1 MPKKSSKKSSKKRA
15 PATETTLVPHKAP
28 NLTDLLERAK
38 SGKLSDVQQYLSAG
52 GSPNVLV
59 EALIRQNADEGGSS
73 DVQQPAEQLGLA
85 PLLSSIAASQHSEAA
100 ASIRALLEAGADVDA
115 ISSTDVTWE
124 QTALMVACQPHN
136 LQVVQALL
144 QGGAN
149 PCYQASTNGTSAL
162 HLAAAAGCTESCNAI
177 HTASSG
183 RALELTGKGYPLA
196 ATPLIAACAMRHLA
210 VVELLCTLG
219 ADVNNSCVAT
229 GITPLIVAA
238 QWQDT
243 SILQFLLMQ
252 DGIKVDQCDGSGT
265 TALMKAVEAGKAV
278 AVKLLLD
285 AGADASI
292 IDKTSYFAAVAEGH
306 LQVLRALV
314 QHGADVTVVADGG
327 YTLLM
332 QAATSNQPHT
342 AKFLI
347 DKGVSVHTVD
357 DLGAAA
363 LHYAALSAENGA
375 ETMRLLLTY
384 GADIN
389 ACTRVHSGTPLQAA
403 ARSGQ
408 LDRVELLLAAGADV
422 TSGND
427 VGATALHEAV
437 FCKHTR
443 VVKLLLEHGADA
455 VLNTMQC
462 KQRGDCDPFFALT
475 LCNDAATLKLLLT
488 AGADV
493 HAATSSGD
501 TCLHIAARHNY
512 SAPVVCLLIK
522 AGADMHA
529 VNSRGKSAAEVAHDN
544 GNTLIQ
550 QLLVRAAQQ
559 A

>member
-1 MPKKSSKKSSKKRA
+1 MPKKSSKKSSKKRT
-15 PATETTLVPHKAP
+15 PATETTLVPHRSP
-28 NLTDLLERAK
+28 NLTDLLGSAK
-38 SGKLSDVQQYLSAG
+38 GGKLSDVQEYLSAG
-52 GSPNVLV
+52 GSANVLV
-59 EALIRQNADEGGSS
+59 EVGVRRIVDA
-73 DVQQPAEQLGLA
+73 QPVEASPEHPQQLGLV
-85 PLLSSIAASQHSEAA
+85 PLLSSIAATRHSEPP
-100 ASIRALLEAGADVDA
+100 ASIELLLRAGAAVDA
-115 ISSTDVTWE
+115 TSTTTTVELT
-124 QTALMVACQPHN
+124 L
-136 LQVVQALL
+136 VVEALL

-149 PCYQASTNGTSAL
+149 PCYQASTEGTSVL

-183 RALELTGKGYPLA
+183 RALELTRKGYPLA

-219 ADVNNSCVAT
+219 ADVNNSCVVT
-229 GITPLIVAA
+229 GDTPLMYGVKVN
-238 QWQDT
+238 QRNG
-243 SILQFLLMQ
+243 
-252 DGIKVDQCDGSGT
+252 DGD
-265 TALMKAVEAGKAV
+265 TALMKAVKAGKAA
-278 AVKLLLD
+278 AVMLLLD
-285 AGADASI
+285 NDADTSI
-292 IDKTSYFAAVAEGH
+292 IDKTDCAPVSAAVVGGH

-314 QHGADVTVVADGG
+314 QHDADVTVVADGG

-375 ETMRLLLTY
+375 ETMRLLLTH
-384 GADIN
+384 GANIN
-389 ACTRVHSGTPLQAA
+389 ACTRVHSGPPLQAA

-408 LDRVELLLAAGADV
+408 LKRVELLLAAGADV

-455 VLNTMQC
+455 VLNTSRSSSW
-462 KQRGDCDPFFALT
+462 KDYDPFSALT

-493 HAATSSGD
+493 HTVTSSGD

-522 AGADMHA
+522 AGADLHA
-529 VNSRGKSAAEVAHDN
+529 VSSRGKSAAEVAHDN
-544 GNTLIQ
+544 GNSLIQ